1 MDLPAQAALG
11 VHILFGT
18 AAVIAGALPIFAPKR
33 KGFHTRWGGRFVF
46 CMGFVLSSA
55 VVLTLLFMNP
65 YFAALTV
72 TASILTISGV
82 RVLRRK
88 RPDLRRADRARAVDW
103 AVAIAALAV
112 GGLVLRM
119 QMGGGAGGNPVV
131 IYALVGSAFVY
142 GTWDLLRFAFPA
154 AWPFFPGLWFYE
166 HLVKMLGAYSA
177 VLTAFSGS
185 VAMRFLPDPWKQLWA
200 TILFNVLTLA
210 MIVWYARRRRMARA
224 AAGLDAA
231 RPA

>member
-1 MDLPAQAALG
+1 
-11 VHILFGT
+11 
-18 AAVIAGALPIFAPKR
+18 
-33 KGFHTRWGGRFVF
+33 
-46 CMGFVLSSA
+46 

-72 TASILTISGV
+72 TSGILTISGV

-88 RPDLRRADRARAVDW
+88 RPDLRGEDRAKAVDW
-103 AVAIAALAV
+103 LVAFATLAV
-112 GGLVLRM
+112 GALVLRM
-119 QMGGGAGGNPVV
+119 QADGDAGGNPVV

-142 GTWDLLRFAFPA
+142 GTWDLLRFAFPT
-154 AWPFFPGLWFYE
+154 AWPFFPGLWLYE

-185 VAMRFLPDPWKQLWA
+185 VAMPFLPDPWKQLWA
-200 TILFNVLTLA
+200 AILFNVLTVA
-210 MIVWYARRRRMARA
+210 MIVWYARRRRMARS

-231 RPA
+231 RTA

>member
-18 AAVIAGALPIFAPKR
+18 GAVIAGALPIFAPKR
-33 KGFHTRWGGRFVF
+33 KGFHTRWGRRFVF

-55 VVLTLLFMNP
+55 VILTLLFMNP

-72 TASILTISGV
+72 TSGILTISGV

-88 RPDLRRADRARAVDW
+88 RPDLRGEDRAKAVDW
-103 AVAIAALAV
+103 LVAFATLAV
-112 GGLVLRM
+112 GALVLRM
-119 QMGGGAGGNPVV
+119 QADGDAGGNPVV
-131 IYALVGSAFVY
+131 IYALVGSAFV
-142 GTWDLLRFAFPA
+142 
-154 AWPFFPGLWFYE
+154 
-166 HLVKMLGAYSA
+166 
-177 VLTAFSGS
+177 
-185 VAMRFLPDPWKQLWA
+185 PDPWKQLWA
-200 TILFNVLTLA
+200 AILFNVLTVA
-210 MIVWYARRRRMARA
+210 MIVWYARRRRMARS